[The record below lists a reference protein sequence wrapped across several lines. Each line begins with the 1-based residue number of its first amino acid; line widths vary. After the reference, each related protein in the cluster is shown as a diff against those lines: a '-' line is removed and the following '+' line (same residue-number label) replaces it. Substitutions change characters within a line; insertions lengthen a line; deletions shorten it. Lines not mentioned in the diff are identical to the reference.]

1 MGRTASNAPGYVP
14 DSDDLFDPLI
24 DDFVAKQRNYTHFDY
39 ALSKDNR
46 KTFEI
51 TDEQIVTHSF
61 WPLLG
66 FAKKER
72 RAKKDKQG
80 SLVISHKTREIK
92 FGSHTDA
99 AVLQW
104 HTACLS
110 QHYEKAICLHGINDC
125 VLAYRSGMGDN
136 ITQARDLFNEIKSI
150 GHCTAIALDISRF
163 FDNIDHEML
172 LQNLKMIVNVERL
185 PNAYFK
191 IFERMTKFE
200 YVDADVLKARLKRI
214 RTPTGRLCTPL
225 QFRNIVKPVGNSLI
239 KTNTECFGIPQ
250 GTPLSGLYA
259 NISMFA
265 FDRKMSRYVG
275 KKGGIYRR
283 YSDDIA
289 LVIPAS
295 INLPTVLRYIKSEIR
310 KSKLQINSKKTEIS
324 KFHLTGHSVQCDQP
338 FQYLGFTFDG
348 SKTLIRSS
356 SLARYYTKMRRGI
369 RAKILAAFKK
379 GIPRDEIFMR
389 ELFRRYTHFGRVRN
403 FPRYAYRAA
412 KVFQANEIKKQIRPH
427 MNQFKKFVKEETD
440 TLYEPVASNSLE
452 V

>member
-14 DSDDLFDPLI
+14 ENEDLFDPQI
-24 DDFVAKQRNYTHFDY
+24 DDFVAKVRSYTHFDH
-39 ALSKDNR
+39 ALSKDR
-46 KTFEI
+46 REAFEI

-72 RAKKDKQG
+72 RTKKDKHG
-80 SLVISHKTREIK
+80 KLVVSHKTREIK
-92 FGSHTDA
+92 FGSHADA

-110 QHYEKAICLHGINDC
+110 QHYDQAILFSGISDC
-125 VLAYRSGMGDN
+125 VLAYRSGVGDN

-150 GHCTAIALDISRF
+150 GNCTAIALDISGF
-163 FDNIDHEML
+163 FDNIDHGIL
-172 LQNLKMIVNVERL
+172 FQNLKSILDVERL
-185 PNAYFK
+185 PDAHFK

-200 YVDADVLKARLKRI
+200 CVDADILKVRLKRI
-214 RTPTGRLCTPL
+214 KTPTGRICTPS
-225 QFRNIVKPVGNSLI
+225 QFRKIVRRSGSSLI
-239 KTNTECFGIPQ
+239 ETNTKCFGIPQ

-265 FDRKMSRYVG
+265 FDRKLSRYLG

-289 LVIPAS
+289 IVMPAS
-295 INLPTVLRYIKSEIR
+295 INVSTVLRYIRSEIR
-310 KSKLQINSKKTEIS
+310 KSKLRINSKKTEIS
-324 KFHLTGHSVQCDQP
+324 TFQLSGHAVRCDQP

-348 SKTLIRSS
+348 SRTLIRSS

-369 RAKILAAFKK
+369 RAKILAASKK

-412 KVFQANEIKKQIRPH
+412 KIFQATEIKKQIRPH
-427 MNQFKKFVKEETD
+427 MSQFKKFVQEEISTF
-440 TLYEPVASNSLE
+440 Y
-452 V
+452 